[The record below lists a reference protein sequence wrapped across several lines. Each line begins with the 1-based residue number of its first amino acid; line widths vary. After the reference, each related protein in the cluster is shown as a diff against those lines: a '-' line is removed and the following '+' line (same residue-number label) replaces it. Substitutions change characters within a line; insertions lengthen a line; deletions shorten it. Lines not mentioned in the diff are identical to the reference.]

1 MSTINMQTMRYL
13 NLLDRTTRVKTSK
26 CYFYSNTVIFAVP
39 KFMLAK
45 AIGPDAMNIKRI
57 QEQLGKR
64 VRIIK
69 EAESINDLEK
79 FVEDIVYPIKFKSIE
94 VKDSTA
100 IITAGGTQN
109 KATLFGRDKKRFD
122 ELKEILQD
130 TFNLELKIV

>member
-26 CYFYSNTVIFAVP
+26 CYFYNNAVVFAVP

-45 AIGPDAMNIKRI
+45 AIGPDAINIKRI

-69 EAESINDLEK
+69 EAESINDLKK
-79 FVEDIVYPIKFKSIE
+79 FVEDVVYPIKFKSIE
-94 VKDSTA
+94 VKDITA
-100 IITAGGTQN
+100 VITAGGTQS
-109 KATLFGRDKKRFD
+109 KAALFGRDKKRFE
-122 ELKEILQD
+122 ELKEILRD
-130 TFNLELKIV
+130 TFQLDLRIA